1 MGLPLTVKLPRL
13 PTHTPQERETVDHA
27 HKREPQSLSSPRS
40 TTSRNGLLKVSL
52 LLLLKDQFPL
62 PLKLTPRPSK
72 VKKWSA
78 ESLVAAIAQGP
89 VSVTVEADTKTFQ
102 GYTGGIMNSSACGTS
117 LDHAITAVGYGVKDG
132 QQYYIVRN
140 SWGLT
145 WGDAGY
151 INIAT
156 QTGWFA
162 RGICGI
168 QQTSVYPNM
177 K

>member
-1 MGLPLTVKLPRL
+1 MEYVAQHGQVTEAEYPYTAGTGTSGTCQKKGTPVAFVSKVNTVKR
-13 PTHTPQERETVDHA
+13 
-27 HKREPQSLSSPRS
+27 
-40 TTSRNGLLKVSL
+40 
-52 LLLLKDQFPL
+52 
-62 PLKLTPRPSK
+62 
-72 VKKWSA
+72 WSA
-78 ESLVAAIAQGP
+78 DSLIAAIAQGP
-89 VSVTVEADTKTFQ
+89 VSVTVEADTKVFQ
-102 GYTGGIMNSSACGTS
+102 GYTGGIMNSKECGTS

-140 SWGLT
+140 SWGPT

-168 QQTSVYPNM
+168 QQTSVWPNM